1 MPKAP
6 THSGHTPLPIL
17 CRGGPNAQDLGLAA
31 TSTRGFSLARASLAP
46 LLGLVCNPVLGIQ
59 LGVLTTQGTLPDDE
73 SKPKNH
79 EGLDGVHDD
88 LDGEVRRVS
97 QEAYGFVDVVGID
110 WLFANPL

>member
-1 MPKAP
+1 MLRI
-6 THSGHTPLPIL
+6 SGSLLRSPEGLP
-17 CRGGPNAQDLGLAA
+17 CCDQSSR
-31 TSTRGFSLARASLAP
+31 S
-46 LLGLVCNPVLGIQ
+46 LGLVSDAMLSIEFS
-59 LGVLTTQGTLPDDE
+59 VLTMEGTLTDDE
-73 SKPKNH
+73 TEPKDH